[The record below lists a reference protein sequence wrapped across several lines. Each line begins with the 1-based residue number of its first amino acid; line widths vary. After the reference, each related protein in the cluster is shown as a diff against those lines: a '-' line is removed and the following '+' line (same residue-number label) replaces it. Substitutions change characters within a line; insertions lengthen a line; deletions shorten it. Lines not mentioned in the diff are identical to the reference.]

1 MVEELEQEQVP
12 VEVEV
17 VMVEDMVLDMVQ
29 VLDRTSHMKC
39 LMIMMLTKRTEHLR
53 NQGKFRDFEEMDE
66 LGINFIFDIET
77 HLFDIIDI

>member
-17 VMVEDMVLDMVQ
+17 VVVEDMVQ

-39 LMIMMLTKRTEHLR
+39 LMYYLSFKIL
-53 NQGKFRDFEEMDE
+53 
-66 LGINFIFDIET
+66 IFFYSNRSIGS
-77 HLFDIIDI
+77 